1 MVFNASHEAFNKKP
15 GSCTKAPHSDLQH
28 LYISFPTAFKITTFL
43 E

>member
-1 MVFNASHEAFNKKP
+1 MVLNFSHEAFNKKSESY
-15 GSCTKAPHSDLQH
+15 GKAPHSGLQH